1 MKISTSEF
9 KRVLLG
15 HVKQYTPRI
24 ILLYYNY
31 LKRIGRIPN
40 IKNPETFSDKL
51 AWYILFY
58 RDERMRICSDKA
70 AVREYIDSLGMKDL
84 LNECYGVY
92 ERAEDIDWDSLPQ
105 KFVIKHTLS
114 GESMGIILVYTKNLK
129 EIRRTL

>member
-1 MKISTSEF
+1 
-9 KRVLLG
+9 
-15 HVKQYTPRI
+15 
-24 ILLYYNY
+24 
-31 LKRIGRIPN
+31 
-40 IKNPETFSDKL
+40 
-51 AWYILFY
+51 
-58 RDERMRICSDKA
+58 MRICSDKA

-105 KFVIKHTLS
+105 KIVIKHTLS